1 MFRLD
6 NEAITEAK
14 DPTFKKVETST
25 LSGLRRENDVM
36 VRKRGRLGQR
46 GLPLASS
53 SFHYC

>member
-14 DPTFKKVETST
+14 DPTFKKVETRA

-36 VRKRGRLGQR
+36 VRKRGRLG
-46 GLPLASS
+46 
-53 SFHYC
+53 